1 MGLKMNKILYSNLLD
16 IASEF
21 TLRVD
26 FGFVEMN
33 QRLTTDEYYTFDD
46 LFSIVD
52 DEDVVDIVSLESFFY
67 AEIGNTNCY
76 NQVFPYMLSWDEQ
89 NEFNEPIFK
98 KISKGDIIN
107 VEPGD
112 ILISKVRPYLKKFI
126 FITEE
131 LSNVY
136 FTSAFIHIRPRS
148 NNKILY
154 YALKSI
160 FLLNLM
166 AIARQGKGY
175 PTISAKDLKSL
186 KFKKEH
192 IDKLSESS
200 NALTNKLVAVE
211 TKITNL
217 YDSLKSINE
226 IVNTVFLKY
235 IGISRKDIKSGYKK
249 TYNLSV
255 QELDSYDIRTSVR
268 YNNPKY
274 HYLNN
279 CIFQEQSFSDF
290 IDSEKTSLGRQ
301 MSPDFIE
308 EDSDVFYINTNS
320 IQLTG
325 FIDSALTP
333 ISFDFYK
340 KNQKLKVDKGDI
352 LLIAS
357 GEGSIGRTCI
367 FDSDVDC
374 ITSQFIMKLHPKEGT
389 DIVYLNFFM
398 HSLYFQFCIE
408 KYKKGKGNM
417 TNIFVSQL
425 LDFPLYYPQKE
436 TREKIVREIS
446 EAISKRNK
454 CLAKIDSLRNEIN
467 SFFDE
472 VLN

>member
-1 MGLKMNKILYSNLLD
+1 MNKILYSNLSD
-16 IASEF
+16 IANEP

-26 FGFVEMN
+26 FGFVEMD

-46 LFSIVD
+46 LFFIVAD
-52 DEDVVDIVSLESFFY
+52 DNVVDIESIESFFY

-76 NQVFPYMLSWDEQ
+76 NQVFPHKLNWDEQ
-89 NEFNEPIFK
+89 NEFNDPLFK
-98 KISKGDIIN
+98 KISKGDIIK

-192 IDKLSESS
+192 IDKLSEFS
-200 NALTNKLVAVE
+200 NLLIDKFVGVE
-211 TKITNL
+211 AKIKQL
-217 YDSLKSINE
+217 YDSIKSINE
-226 IVNTVFLKY
+226 IVNTVFIKY
-235 IGISRKDIKSGYKK
+235 IGISRKDIESAYKK
-249 TYNLSV
+249 TYNISM
-255 QELDSYDIRTSVR
+255 QELDSYDLRTSVR

-274 HYLNN
+274 CYLNN
-279 CIFQEQSFSDF
+279 CIFQQYSFSDF

-308 EDSDVFYINTNS
+308 ENSEVFYINTNS

-333 ISFDFYK
+333 ISFDFYN

-357 GEGSIGRTCI
+357 GEGSIGRSCI
-367 FDSDVDC
+367 FDSDADC
-374 ITSQFIMKLHPKEGT
+374 ITSQFVMKLHPKEGT

-417 TNIFVSQL
+417 TNIFASQL
-425 LDFPLYYPQKE
+425 LDFPLYYPPME
-436 TREKIVREIS
+436 TRENIVREIT
-446 EAISKRNK
+446 EAIIKRNK

-472 VLN
+472 VLK